1 MHFFRQIHH
10 LEIQAE
16 RANHVDGILETQLIE
31 HPIDFALVDASLVG
45 TPHARE
51 GAQPLDVVIRPRAG
65 PRLQNVADEPPK
77 KGDARSKWR
86 SGITFDGLAFCPVA
100 RQPLTKVSGEHEKRS
115 TASNT
120 SVTDPA
126 IAGKAHRMQNDQVQN
141 KIFEMDKTQLDAY
154 PDGVITLDRT
164 GIIKRYNKTEAML
177 ARREAGETMGLNFF
191 TDVAPCTAVKDFK
204 GRFDT
209 FAKGEGSGVERFDFT
224 FRFAWGRQDVGITMI
239 RRAGVDEINVLV
251 ARRSEKT

>member
-1 MHFFRQIHH
+1 
-10 LEIQAE
+10 
-16 RANHVDGILETQLIE
+16 
-31 HPIDFALVDASLVG
+31 
-45 TPHARE
+45 
-51 GAQPLDVVIRPRAG
+51 
-65 PRLQNVADEPPK
+65 
-77 KGDARSKWR
+77 
-86 SGITFDGLAFCPVA
+86 
-100 RQPLTKVSGEHEKRS
+100 
-115 TASNT
+115 
-120 SVTDPA
+120 
-126 IAGKAHRMQNDQVQN
+126 MQNDQVQN

-239 RRAGVDEINVLV
+239 RRAGVDDINVLV